1 MNEELIKA
9 LTELANKFG
18 VAIDWTSQNAL
29 PYVQEL
35 MNRIVRFEIATSI
48 MWLIIGLMFIV
59 GTYWII
65 KLVKFF
71 QQKNKEEPYE
81 AWDLWA
87 GVAIGLTVLSPV
99 IGVCI
104 IFQQVYDFI
113 LCNILPEVIVLRYL
127 GMISK

>member
-18 VAIDWTSQNAL
+18 IAIDWTSQNAL

-35 MNRIVRFEIATSI
+35 MNKIIRFEIATSI
-48 MWLIIGLMFIV
+48 MWLVMGLMFIV
-59 GTYWII
+59 SAYWMI
-65 KLVKFF
+65 KLVKFC
-71 QQKNKEEPYE
+71 QQKNKEQPYE
-81 AWDLWA
+81 IWDLWA
-87 GVAIGLTVLSPV
+87 GLAIGLTVLFPI
-99 IGVCI
+99 IGVCV

-127 GMISK
+127 GMIR

>member
-35 MNRIVRFEIATSI
+35 VNRIVKFEMATSI
-48 MWLIIGLMFIV
+48 MWLIIGLMFIAS
-59 GTYWII
+59 TYWMI
-65 KLVKFF
+65 KLVKFC
-71 QQKNKEEPYE
+71 QKKDKEQPYG
-81 AWDLWA
+81 AWDLGA
-87 GVAIGLTVLSPV
+87 GVIIGLIILFPV

-113 LCNILPEVIVLRYL
+113 QCGILPEVIVLRYL
-127 GMISK
+127 GMMGK